1 MYEQTEIVESGSG
14 VNELI
19 VVRQLPVI
27 EEQLRQLKAGIEQRV
42 GYALTATCTEQTR
55 TSVKKLRADLRKEFD
70 ELESRRKY
78 VKAAIME
85 PYMAFEATYNECVA
99 SLYKSADQEL
109 AERIAAV
116 ENQLKQE
123 KAEIVK
129 AYFDEYRQSLGIDA
143 GLVSFEMA
151 GIKIT
156 LSASDKSLANNAK
169 EFLDRIAGDLAAIEL
184 QEFKDEIMA
193 EYKHTLNFSAAVRA
207 VEMRH
212 KAIEAERLR
221 REQAEAERM
230 RAEEAASRVDEAV
243 AQATVE
249 EVAPAAPPTIVANP
263 EPVQDVPAQRF
274 KTVFSVEGTI
284 EQIRA
289 LKKFLNDEEYTYS
302 CTQKLLNDG
311 GSTYEQC

>member
-27 EEQLRQLKAGIEQRV
+27 EEQLRQLKADIEERV
-42 GYALTATCTEQTR
+42 GYALAATCTEQTR

-78 VKAAIME
+78 VKTAIME
-85 PYMAFEATYNECVA
+85 PYMAFEATYNECVS
-99 SLYKSADQEL
+99 SLYKAADQEL

-116 ENQLKQE
+116 ENQLKLE
-123 KAEIVK
+123 KSETIK

-143 GLVSFEMA
+143 GFVDFEKA
-151 GIKIT
+151 GINIT
-156 LSASDKSLANNAK
+156 LSASDKSLANKAK

-193 EYKHTLNFSAAVRA
+193 EYKHTLNFSAALQA

-221 REQAEAERM
+221 REQAEAK
-230 RAEEAASRVDEAV
+230 RARVEEAVSKVDEAV
-243 AQATVE
+243 TQAVSE

-263 EPVQDVPAQRF
+263 EPVQDVPAQQYCTAFRV
-274 KTVFSVEGTI
+274 TGTI
-284 EQIRA
+284 EQLRA
-289 LKKFLNDEEYTYS
+289 LKKFLND
-302 CTQKLLNDG
+302 G
-311 GSTYEQC
+311 GYTYEQC